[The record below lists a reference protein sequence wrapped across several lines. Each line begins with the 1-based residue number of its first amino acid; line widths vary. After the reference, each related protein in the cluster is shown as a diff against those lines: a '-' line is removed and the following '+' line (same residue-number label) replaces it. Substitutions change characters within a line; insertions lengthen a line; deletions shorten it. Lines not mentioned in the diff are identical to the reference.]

1 MNNEQLLDTSELI
14 NALRTYRL
22 LKEKSPQLNN
32 NSRIKHIQYL
42 LVGREVKEI
51 TVSELKTK
59 VFDQLNKVIP
69 DKETLVRMQHIV
81 HRANDWDIE
90 TKEKLE
96 RLLAELI
103 RQV

>member
-1 MNNEQLLDTSELI
+1 MNNEQLLDASEPI
-14 NALRTYRL
+14 NTLRTYRL
-22 LKEKSPQLNN
+22 LKEKTPQIDNHF
-32 NSRIKHIQYL
+32 RVIHFQYL
-42 LVGREVKEI
+42 LVGRERKETTI
-51 TVSELKTK
+51 AEIKSK

-81 HRANDWDIE
+81 HRANDWDTE